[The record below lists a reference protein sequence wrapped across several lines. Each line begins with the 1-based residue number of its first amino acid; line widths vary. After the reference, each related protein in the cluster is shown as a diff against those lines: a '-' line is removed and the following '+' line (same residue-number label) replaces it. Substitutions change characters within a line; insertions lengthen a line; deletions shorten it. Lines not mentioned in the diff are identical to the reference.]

1 MIENSESIDLLIC
14 RFLQGEASEDEVKK
28 LEAWISEKKENRNTY
43 REWAELW
50 GRTELANPDFSK
62 NQNVAWARLSSEVDD
77 LAGAQKK
84 SRKLNVYGLLRIAAM
99 LVVAVGLTW
108 MASHRIYNSAPLEG
122 DKTVVFTPL
131 GSRTHVILPDSSE
144 AWLNAGSKLSYQG
157 NFSHK
162 SRQVYLDGEAFFE
175 VVPDARRMFE
185 VITSDVT
192 VRVFGTSFNVK
203 SYAEEGTIETTL
215 LEGKISL
222 IRNAEKPG
230 RKQKEL
236 YLEPQQKAT
245 FIKKEGRIALSDVLE
260 EKDEPAEQILKSG
273 NILIFNQV
281 DVEEVSSWKTG
292 QLVINSESLID
303 LSTELAR
310 KYDVK
315 FVFEDEGLKKFKFT
329 GILEDESIEQVLY
342 AMQLTAPI
350 HYRIEG
356 KEVYIKVL
364 PGVIIDNK

>member
-1 MIENSESIDLLIC
+1 MKENPEFIDLLIC
-14 RFLQGEASEDEVKK
+14 RFLQGEASKEEVEK
-28 LEAWISEKKENRNTY
+28 LQAWISEKKENRNTY
-43 REWAELW
+43 NERSELW
-50 GRTELANPDFSK
+50 GRAELANPDFSK
-62 NQNVAWARLSSEVDD
+62 NQKAAWDRLSSDID
-77 LAGAQKK
+77 RPFSAPGK
-84 SRKLNVYGLLRIAAM
+84 SRRINFSGFLRIAAM
-99 LVVAVGLTW
+99 IVLTVGLTW
-108 MASHRIYNSAPLEG
+108 MASHRIYNSEPLEG
-122 DKTVVFTPL
+122 KKTVVLTPL

-144 AWLNAGSKLSYQG
+144 AWLNAGSTLSYQG
-157 NFSHK
+157 DFSHN
-162 SRQVYLDGEAFFE
+162 SRQVYLDGEAFFD
-175 VVPDARRMFE
+175 VQPDARRMFE

-222 IRNAEKPG
+222 IRNADEPG

-260 EKDEPAEQILKSG
+260 ENEEPAEQILKSG
-273 NILIFNQV
+273 NILIFKQV

-310 KYDVK
+310 KYDVE

-356 KEVYIKVL
+356 KEVYLKVL